1 MSEELVNE
9 LVKSSD
15 MIVNGY
21 AFSRLGENN
30 TRVVNLN
37 TGGAAVLLPG
47 GEVSETSMDDIEL
60 SIVCD
65 YFARNAKFM
74 ETENA

>member
-1 MSEELVNE
+1 MSEELVKE
-9 LVKSSD
+9 LVQTSD

-21 AFSRLGENN
+21 AFSRLGEN

-37 TGGAAVLLPG
+37 TGSASVLLSN

-60 SIVCD
+60 QIVGD
-65 YFARNAKFM
+65 YFRRNAQFM
-74 ETENA
+74 VVEDA

>member
-1 MSEELVNE
+1 MSEELVKE
-9 LVKSSD
+9 LVQTSD

-21 AFSRLGENN
+21 AFSRLGEN

-37 TGGAAVLLPG
+37 TGSASVLLSN

-60 SIVCD
+60 QIVGD
-65 YFARNAKFM
+65 YFRRNAQFM
-74 ETENA
+74 VVENA